1 MAYRSSTGNLAS
13 YDDEPPRGGQR
24 WDRDR
29 FERMRGGRG
38 PPSRD
43 DEHDHFRFQE
53 HDRFPGGRRDIDIHE
68 DYDRRGPPSRQ
79 PTRVAERDRFFEDD
93 RFERRAPPR
102 RNDLFEERTPSEVA
116 NQALAPYRRKSVIDD
131 DINIDIRQQVS
142 RPRKPARPQYIRRQ
156 SSLDTY
162 DRRPMPRYGDVE
174 RIEREEYHEY
184 RPPAN
189 VEIPLPIRQRRR
201 SPERRRF
208 RESDEDLAYGDFG
221 GGRGREREEFREI
234 EVSRAKSKVRRSK
247 SVAGSRRS
255 SSSDSVSE
263 IQPPRANW
271 GKKGKTRLPKRLVK
285 REAIIELGYPF
296 EEEVGSFF
304 ICAGWTDW
312 IRTTSSLLRV
322 PSRKSTLTNASKS
335 ARTTKRVR

>member
-13 YDDEPPRGGQR
+13 HDDEPRGGQR

-29 FERMRGGRG
+29 FERMRGGGRG

-53 HDRFPGGRRDIDIHE
+53 HDRFPGGRRDIDVHE

-79 PTRVAERDRFFEDD
+79 PTRVAERERFFEDD

-174 RIEREEYHEY
+174 RTEREEYHEY

-189 VEIPLPIRQRRR
+189 VNIPLPIRQRRR

-263 IQPPRANW
+263 IQLPRANW
-271 GKKGKTRLPKRLVK
+271 GKKGKTRLPRRLVK
-285 REAIIELGYPF
+285 RQAIIDLGYPF
-296 EEEVGSFF
+296 EEEVGSFLRLMRTSLTVSGRF
-304 ICAGWTDW
+304 HYYHTCAREG
-312 IRTTSSLLRV
+312 
-322 PSRKSTLTNASKS
+322 AY
-335 ARTTKRVR
+335 